1 MDNRKRLVLK
11 TIVDHYIKT
20 GQPVS
25 SQTLLEDYGLT
36 VSSATIRNDMKY
48 LEQKGLIQKAY
59 SSAGRVPTELGYR
72 FFVDWLVELSE
83 LNRRDQHAIIESY
96 RFQRQE
102 IEELLRQ
109 TAFLLANM
117 SGYAGFVLSPRLEE
131 TQLESIVFVKL
142 DVENVLVVIVSEL
155 GIIEHCM
162 IRSPLSP
169 EELQEIGTLLNGR
182 LRGHRLDEVRDEAL
196 RFAEGDGWYDSTL
209 RNAFVLL
216 KETLE
221 RRLQRRLHVEGVFNL
236 LPRLLGEGLLLEDA
250 LEVFTL
256 LGDADRSSLYLES
269 LSSPQ
274 VKVNIG
280 SENEASELHPCSLVL
295 MGYGFSGVLGLL
307 GPVRMDYSKAFSITS
322 YIGNR
327 LRTILTLSH
336 RANILTLTR
345 EASGQ

>member
-1 MDNRKRLVLK
+1 MDDRKRWILK
-11 TIVDHYIKT
+11 AVVDHYIKT

-25 SQTLLEDYGLT
+25 SQTLLEDYGLA

-48 LEQKGLIQKAY
+48 LEKVGLIQKEY

-83 LNRRDQHAIIESY
+83 LKCRDQHAISESY
-96 RFQRQE
+96 RFQRRE

-109 TAFLLANM
+109 TAFLLSNM
-117 SGYAGFVLSPRLEE
+117 SGYTGFVLSPRLEE
-131 TQLESIVFVKL
+131 TRLESIVFVKL
-142 DVENVLVVIVSEL
+142 DAENILVVIISEL
-155 GIIEHCM
+155 GTIEHCM
-162 IRSPLSP
+162 IRSPLS
-169 EELQEIGTLLNGR
+169 EEDLQEISTLLNEK
-182 LRGHRLDEVRDEAL
+182 LRGHRLDEVRAEAL

-209 RNAFVLL
+209 RNAFLLL

-221 RRLQRRLHVEGVFNL
+221 HRLQRRLHVEGVFEL
-236 LPRLLGEGLLLEDA
+236 LPRLLEEGLLVEDA
-250 LEVFTL
+250 LEVFAL
-256 LGDADRSSLYLES
+256 LGDVERSGLYLES

-274 VKVNIG
+274 VRASIG
-280 SENEASELHPCSLVL
+280 SENDVPELHPCSLVL
-295 MGYGFSGVLGLL
+295 VGYGFSGVLGLL

-336 RANILTLTR
+336 REHIPTLER
-345 EASGQ
+345 EVS